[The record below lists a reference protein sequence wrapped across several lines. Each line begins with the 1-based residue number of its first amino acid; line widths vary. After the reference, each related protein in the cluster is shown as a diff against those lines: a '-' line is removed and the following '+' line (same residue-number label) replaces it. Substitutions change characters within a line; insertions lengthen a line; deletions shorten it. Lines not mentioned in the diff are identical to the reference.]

1 MFDFL
6 LIFLI
11 SQVFVYSLE
20 LFLCFMIVFYRT
32 EKLND
37 LVSQGGEEC
46 AINRK
51 ADSH

>member
-37 LVSQGGEEC
+37 LVSQGG
-46 AINRK
+46 
-51 ADSH
+51 SVQ